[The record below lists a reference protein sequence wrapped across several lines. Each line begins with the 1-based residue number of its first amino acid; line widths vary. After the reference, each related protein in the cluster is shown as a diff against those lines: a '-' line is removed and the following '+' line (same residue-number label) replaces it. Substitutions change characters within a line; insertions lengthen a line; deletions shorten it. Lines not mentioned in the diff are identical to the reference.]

1 MLRYQLNPHFLFNTL
16 NAISTLVLDGQ
27 NRTANLAVSRLS
39 EFLRYTLDQ
48 DPMKKVTLR
57 QELDALNLYLGIEKL
72 RFGDRLRLEFD
83 VDERAES
90 ALVPSLLLQPLV
102 ENAMKYAIA
111 PREQGGAV
119 TVIAGIE
126 GGGLRLAVVDD
137 GPGLPPAVANANGR
151 GVGLR
156 NTRERLKVLYGDA
169 HSVEVARRIAGPA
182 RRDAPAAG
190 DLGAMGL
197 TGPIRAIIVD
207 DEPLARRGLELRLR
221 DLKDFEIVAQ
231 CANGREA
238 IEAVAAHAP
247 DLMFLDIE
255 MPGIDGFEV
264 LRRVPQTSMPMVVFV
279 TAFDRYAIDAFDAHA
294 LDYLLK
300 PLVDERLE
308 RTLEHVR
315 EHFAQRNSVKH
326 REQLVALLARVT
338 GAGQLDADELI
349 ARGTAGMPRRFP
361 EMLPIRLGR
370 ETVRLPV
377 AAIEWVDA
385 AGDYMCVHAEG
396 RTHVVRATMKQFE
409 ERLDPADFQRIHRS
423 TIVNV
428 RRIRKLKPHT
438 NGEYFL
444 TLDGGHELKLSRS
457 YRDRLERIL
466 GKE

>member
-1 MLRYQLNPHFLFNTL
+1 MNLDLLRGNRNLLFWGLHTLGWSTYGLAQYLGSVVYETMPGYVQVVVIAAVSGFLLSAPLRWLYRRLWAGGPRAMLICSPIACWIVALAWRVIINTAYIRILKPEWALEHAPRLQDLFVNTLSATVLLLCWSVLYFGIKFYERLQLEREATLRQSALAQEAQLKMLRYQLNPHFLFNTL

-169 HSVEVARRIAGPA
+169 HSVEVA
-182 RRDAPAAG
+182 
-190 DLGAMGL
+190 GASPGL
-197 TGPIRAIIVD
+197 RV
-207 DEPLARRGLELRLR
+207 
-221 DLKDFEIVAQ
+221 
-231 CANGREA
+231 
-238 IEAVAAHAP
+238 
-247 DLMFLDIE
+247 E
-255 MPGIDGFEV
+255 M
-264 LRRVPQTSMPMVVFV
+264 
-279 TAFDRYAIDAFDAHA
+279 
-294 LDYLLK
+294 
-300 PLVDERLE
+300 
-308 RTLEHVR
+308 
-315 EHFAQRNSVKH
+315 
-326 REQLVALLARVT
+326 
-338 GAGQLDADELI
+338 
-349 ARGTAGMPRRFP
+349 
-361 EMLPIRLGR
+361 
-370 ETVRLPV
+370 RLP
-377 AAIEWVDA
+377 
-385 AGDYMCVHAEG
+385 
-396 RTHVVRATMKQFE
+396 
-409 ERLDPADFQRIHRS
+409 
-423 TIVNV
+423 
-428 RRIRKLKPHT
+428 
-438 NGEYFL
+438 
-444 TLDGGHELKLSRS
+444 
-457 YRDRLERIL
+457 LEI
-466 GKE
+466 